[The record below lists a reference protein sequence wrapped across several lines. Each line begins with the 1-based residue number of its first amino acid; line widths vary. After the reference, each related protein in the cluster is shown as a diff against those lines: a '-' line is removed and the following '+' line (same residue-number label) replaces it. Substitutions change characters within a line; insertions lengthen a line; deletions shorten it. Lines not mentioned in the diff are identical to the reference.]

1 MYIDDYM
8 IYLSTIK
15 NRSDK
20 TIKEYERD
28 INEFLSYVNKDIKNI
43 DINDGRKFLVHCSNN
58 GNTPKTRARKVSAIR
73 GFFTYLAREKGIDSN
88 IVGLEKPKLE
98 KTLPKYLTID
108 ESKELLAVSNEGE
121 NKERNYLI
129 ISLFLN
135 CGLRLSELANI
146 KVRDIKD
153 NTLVVYGKG
162 SKERMVFLNDSV
174 MVALVNYLKV
184 RECDNEYLFVSNRG
198 MKLGTEGISQMV
210 KSNLQKI
217 GKGDLST
224 HKLRHSCA
232 TMFYENG
239 VDILTIKEILGHESV
254 ATTQIYTHIQNEQ
267 VKNAMFSSP
276 LIA

>member
-1 MYIDDYM
+1 MYIDDYI

-108 ESKELLAVSNEGE
+108 ESRELLAISNEGE

-146 KVRDIKD
+146 KIRDIKD
-153 NTLVVYGKG
+153 NSLVVYGKG
-162 SKERMVFLNDSV
+162 SKERVVFLNDGV

-267 VKNAMFSSP
+267 VKNAMFSVP

>member
-1 MYIDDYM
+1 MYIDNYM

-43 DINDGRKFLVHCSNN
+43 DINDGRKFLVYCSDN

-108 ESKELLAVSNEGE
+108 ESRELLAISNVGE

-153 NTLVVYGKG
+153 NSLVVYGKG

-239 VDILTIKEILGHESV
+239 IDILTIKEILGHESV

>member
-108 ESKELLAVSNEGE
+108 ESKELLAVSNDGD

-146 KVRDIKD
+146 KIRDIKD

>member
-108 ESKELLAVSNEGE
+108 ESKELLAVSNDGE

-146 KVRDIKD
+146 KIRDIKD